1 MQKQTRKSL
10 FRNSCQKWS
19 HNFLKWRDAQAIKL
33 RPMCFLLL
41 PISTIFA
48 WVAVA
53 VGFANNSKKQV
64 GNKSGH
70 HRCTVFFNSVYG
82 LHIGFDNFSTV
93 KKSYS
98 YIPSTQEIILT
109 AYKKARYTLLT
120 PSILVC
126 VIFGVI
132 IFVGLDT
139 NLFIMAA
146 SAAAALICLGSTSY
160 FDPFLNVVV
169 EVKLFFLWFFINHL
183 TILSWPA
190 QKNFR
195 LEIDDRHHQ
204 WH

>member
-10 FRNSCQKWS
+10 FGNSCQKWS

-70 HRCTVFFNSVYG
+70 HRCTYG
-82 LHIGFDNFSTV
+82 LFQFGLRASNRVWYFFSTV
-93 KKSYS
+93 EKSYF

-126 VIFGVI
+126 VIFGGNHFCGARHKPIHNGSISSSGIDLFGFDFLFRSFSQCCRGQAVFPL
-132 IFVGLDT
+132 IFYQSS
-139 NLFIMAA
+139 NY
-146 SAAAALICLGSTSY
+146 S
-160 FDPFLNVVV
+160 FLTCS
-169 EVKLFFLWFFINHL
+169 EEL
-183 TILSWPA
+183 
-190 QKNFR
+190 
-195 LEIDDRHHQ
+195 
-204 WH
+204 

>member
-1 MQKQTRKSL
+1 
-10 FRNSCQKWS
+10 
-19 HNFLKWRDAQAIKL
+19 
-33 RPMCFLLL
+33 MCFLLL

-82 LHIGFDNFSTV
+82 LQIGFDILFSTLE
-93 KKSYS
+93 KSNF

-126 VIFGVI
+126 VIFGGNHFCGARHKPIHNGSSSGIDLFGFDFLFRSLSQRRGQAVFPL
-132 IFVGLDT
+132 IFYQSS
-139 NLFIMAA
+139 NY
-146 SAAAALICLGSTSY
+146 S
-160 FDPFLNVVV
+160 FLTCS
-169 EVKLFFLWFFINHL
+169 EEL
-183 TILSWPA
+183 
-190 QKNFR
+190 
-195 LEIDDRHHQ
+195 
-204 WH
+204 